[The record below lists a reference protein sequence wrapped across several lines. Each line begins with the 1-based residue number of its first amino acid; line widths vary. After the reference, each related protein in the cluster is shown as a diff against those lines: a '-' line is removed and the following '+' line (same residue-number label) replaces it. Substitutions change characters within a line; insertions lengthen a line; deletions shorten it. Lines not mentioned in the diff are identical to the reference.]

1 MQDRMIGRKTFG
13 KLGNRAMAR
22 LATDLDAG
30 LVLPERSARCIV
42 ENVSR
47 TGCRLQLSEPPRVGA
62 TVLVRVERIETLG
75 SVAWV
80 RGSRCGIRFAAPL
93 EVRALERLRWI
104 VEHGSD
110 HEQNSLT
117 HATAVWR

>member
-1 MQDRMIGRKTFG
+1 MIGRKTFG

-30 LVLPERSARCIV
+30 LVLPERSSRCVV

-47 TGCRLQLSEPPRVGA
+47 TGCRLQLSEPPRAGT
-62 TVLVRVERIETLG
+62 TVLIRVERIETLG
-75 SVAWV
+75 TVAWV
-80 RGSRCGIRFAAPL
+80 KGDRCGILFEEHI

-110 HEQNSLT
+110 HEQNSMT
-117 HATAVWR
+117 HATAMWR